1 MRTPHVILSPSTVDT
16 LALVNLLLLLCLPQF
31 LPLASAQTSKDQ
43 VELMHLRD
51 KAEEA
56 MSVGD
61 PQTAATNS
69 GKAALLASLMAK
81 EETRPAFRSQLE
93 SLEAMFRTQ
102 EQIYRAIALFQQSG
116 EHVPASSG
124 VCKSITQASSHQRQA
139 KKLLTTNPPTDPM
152 FESLP
157 TDLQEW
163 KEIID
168 ELQTEFGCIK
178 KIGKGGS

>member
-1 MRTPHVILSPSTVDT
+1 MLTQHGFLPARTIHRITPLS
-16 LALVNLLLLLCLPQF
+16 LILLLCLPLH
-31 LPLASAQTSKDQ
+31 LPLAFAQTSKDQ
-43 VELMHLRD
+43 EELMRLRD
-51 KAEEA
+51 NAEEA

-69 GKAALLASLMAK
+69 GKAALLTSLMAK
-81 EETRPAFRSQLE
+81 EETRPDFRSQLE
-93 SLEAMFRTQ
+93 SMEAIFRTQ

-116 EHVPASSG
+116 EQIPASSS
-124 VCKSITQASSHQRQA
+124 VCTSITQAASHQRQA
-139 KKLLTTNPPTDPM
+139 KNLLASAPPADPI

-178 KIGKGGS
+178 KIKK